1 MIIDR
6 IVTENFGVYGGKNE
20 AVLTPPDPSRP
31 ITLFGGNNGAGKTT
45 LLKALYLAFYGKR
58 APLTDRADKSYD
70 DFLIDCIHS
79 EANPH
84 LGARVEVHFRKQED
98 GRECKFRVSR
108 RWWVSPKGVEERL
121 EVFEGLDKY
130 SKTLSESWGEFIE
143 DYLPAR
149 IANLFFFDGE
159 QIKQLAARESA
170 AELLRT
176 AVQSLLGLEIV
187 ERLVSDLVVLE
198 RRKRQAAK
206 TDPERRRLA
215 EIEREVSR
223 LEELHNAAT
232 LECGIAQTRL
242 NKVRRELSDT
252 EDRYVADGGS
262 LLEQRGAL
270 KEERSRIET
279 DLLAAEA
286 DLRDLAAGVLPYALA
301 TDMLTHVDQ
310 QMSNELQAGQTRM
323 QAAILKTRD
332 DAILGYLKRRK
343 TTADILLDLHKWMEH
358 DRDTRQSS
366 LCEETVFNV
375 SQDALDEVRALLSY
389 LPSIKEQAV
398 RLVDKVHKLQ
408 QELDTTD
415 RRLAQVP
422 NDEAIRKLHDAVTL
436 CRANAHAAETN
447 QAVCTG
453 KRDQLFHE
461 LTMKRATYGR
471 ELEKSADSDNAAD
484 NDRRIIEHSARVRS
498 TLESFRTAAITR
510 RVGQLERL
518 ICESFC
524 QLIRKQD
531 FVTAIRIDPGTFE
544 VHLLDPRNRVIP
556 MSRLSA
562 GESQLL
568 ATAMLWG
575 LARASGRVVPTFID
589 TPLGRLDSSHRRHL
603 VERYFPNAAHQ
614 VILLSTDEEINQ
626 CHLERLKP
634 FIGNSYRLDYDPT
647 TRSTKIQEGYF
658 FS

>member
-6 IVTENFGVYGGKNE
+6 IVAENFGVYGGRNE
-20 AVLTPPDPSRP
+20 AILTPPDHNRP

-45 LLKALYLAFYGKR
+45 ILKALYLAFYGKR
-58 APLTDRADKSYD
+58 APLADRTGKSYD

-84 LGARVEVHFRKQED
+84 IGARVEVHFRKLEE
-98 GRECKFRVSR
+98 GRECVFRVSR
-108 RWWVSPKGVEERL
+108 RWWVTPQGVEERL
-121 EVFEGLDKY
+121 EVFEGLEQF
-130 SKTLSESWGEFIE
+130 SAILSESWGEFIE

-159 QIKQLAARESA
+159 QIKQLAAKDSA

-187 ERLVSDLVVLE
+187 ERLSADLIVLE

-206 TDPERRRLA
+206 ADPERRKL
-215 EIEREVSR
+215 EGVEREILR
-223 LEELHNAAT
+223 LEELHNEAT
-232 LECGIAQTRL
+232 LECGETQTRL
-242 NKVRRELSDT
+242 DRDRKDLLKA
-252 EDRYVADGGS
+252 EDRYVSEGGG

-270 KEERSRIET
+270 KEDQTRIEAELRAVEMELRELVAGSLPFALVS
-279 DLLAAEA
+279 DRLQLVEKQLLIELAAAQAQAQIKTLVSRDEA
-286 DLRDLAAGVLPYALA
+286 L
-301 TDMLTHVDQ
+301 
-310 QMSNELQAGQTRM
+310 
-323 QAAILKTRD
+323 
-332 DAILGYLKRRK
+332 LGYLKRNTEVADDLVEIRK
-343 TTADILLDLHKWMEH
+343 WLED
-358 DRDTRQSS
+358 DRNARAPSHAKSS
-366 LCEETVFNV
+366 FLSAT
-375 SQDALDEVRALLSY
+375 QDALDEIRTTANS
-389 LPSIKEQAV
+389 LPGLKSQGE
-398 RLVDKVHKLQ
+398 RLIAKVYKLQ
-408 QELDTTD
+408 SELDATD

-422 NDEAIRKLHDAVTL
+422 DDEAIRSLHEAVIRFRDKVRVSESNL
-436 CRANAHAAETN
+436 
-447 QAVCTG
+447 AVSTS
-453 KRDQLFHE
+453 KRDQLFRE
-461 LTMKRATYGR
+461 LTMKRAHFGR
-471 ELEKSADSDNAAD
+471 ELEKSADDEDSAD
-484 NDRRIIEHSARVRS
+484 SDRRILAHSARVRV
-498 TLESFRTAAITR
+498 TLDKFRTAAIAR

-524 QLIRKQD
+524 QLIRKQN
-531 FVTAIRIDPGTFE
+531 FVSAIQINPETFD
-544 VHLLDPRNRVIP
+544 VNLLDPRGRVIP

-603 VERYFPNAAHQ
+603 VERYFPHAAHQ

-626 CHLERLKP
+626 CHLDRLKP
-634 FIGNSYRLDYDPT
+634 FIGNSYRLDYDPVL
-647 TRSTKIQEGYF
+647 RATKIQEGYF